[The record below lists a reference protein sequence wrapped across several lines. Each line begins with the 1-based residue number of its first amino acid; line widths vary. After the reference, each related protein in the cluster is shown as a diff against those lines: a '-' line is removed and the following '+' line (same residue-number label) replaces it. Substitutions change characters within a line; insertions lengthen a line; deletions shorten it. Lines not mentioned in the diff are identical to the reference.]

1 MKKKPAGLPGT
12 AGRTYELIRRP
23 DLSAVS
29 QTSRQIIER
38 FKEDYERLERT
49 LAQLER
55 SPVFTGRPG
64 CLALDVLERIDKF
77 RDTYRQKVKD
87 YLTEYPGT
95 IPHWTAEMQGRRIL
109 SRDTV
114 GVYDAL
120 ESVIPELPA
129 AEFLKY
135 CSTSISGLIR
145 LLKLEGLSPD
155 QINARL
161 EEVLSEDLLVHEVV
175 VSLRRDKEDKP

>member
-1 MKKKPAGLPGT
+1 MKKRPAALPGT
-12 AGRTYELIRRP
+12 AGHTDEVIKRP
-23 DLSAVS
+23 DLTAIS
-29 QTSRQIIER
+29 QTPQQIV
-38 FKEDYERLERT
+38 DRLKRV
-49 LAQLER
+49 LELIDR
-55 SPVFTGRPG
+55 LPLPVGQPGCHLLDALDLGDKIRDRIREKARDVLVDRPG
-64 CLALDVLERIDKF
+64 A
-77 RDTYRQKVKD
+77 
-87 YLTEYPGT
+87 
-95 IPHWTAEMQGRRIL
+95 IPHWTAEMRSRRIL

-114 GVYDAL
+114 AVYDAL

-161 EEVLSEDLLVHEVV
+161 EEVLGEGLLEREVV